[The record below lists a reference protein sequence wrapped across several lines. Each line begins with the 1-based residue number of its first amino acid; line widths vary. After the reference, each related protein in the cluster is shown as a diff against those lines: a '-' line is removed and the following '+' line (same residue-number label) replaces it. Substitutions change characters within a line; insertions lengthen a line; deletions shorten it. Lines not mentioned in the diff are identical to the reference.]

1 MILARPE
8 KRSRP
13 ALSGL
18 DGTALGT
25 YDKAMELLDRKTVLA
40 RVRAQ
45 RPTFSLKQL
54 KAVIAANPS
63 LRAQHLPL
71 GRSKFG
77 YPAEL
82 VDAAIAYVDSADVK
96 RSGGHRHIMTL
107 FSRSHVPASEYRAM
121 IEPRLAPFLETLD
134 RTRQSG
140 EFDEAVSKYI
150 QQCATQQERDYAR
163 IALEIIRTGSTMFLP
178 SMLSP
183 GDSTAMLRKK
193 SETILFDRHEQ
204 SEQYDV
210 IREVSSVSFP
220 LLFDELFKIVRIISD
235 DEIESSGI
243 VVSHF
248 FKLLTF
254 IVSDTFDV
262 VAQYGKLSPA
272 FQQSEIFRDFDLKT
286 KILSF
291 VVFAIARP
299 YIKTNF
305 EAIVEALPITVGIL
319 AAMRRLWPIEKHLA
333 EFLAVEIPALPRIN
347 RTFAHKLPH

>member
-8 KRSRP
+8 KRTRP

-121 IEPRLAPFLETLD
+121 IEPRLAPFLKP
-134 RTRQSG
+134 SI
-140 EFDEAVSKYI
+140 V
-150 QQCATQQERDYAR
+150 RDNRAN
-163 IALEIIRTGSTMFLP
+163 STKP
-178 SMLSP
+178 
-183 GDSTAMLRKK
+183 
-193 SETILFDRHEQ
+193 
-204 SEQYDV
+204 
-210 IREVSSVSFP
+210 SVSIFSNAP
-220 LLFDELFKIVRIISD
+220 RNKNATTRALL
-235 DEIESSGI
+235 
-243 VVSHF
+243 
-248 FKLLTF
+248 
-254 IVSDTFDV
+254 
-262 VAQYGKLSPA
+262 
-272 FQQSEIFRDFDLKT
+272 
-286 KILSF
+286 
-291 VVFAIARP
+291 
-299 YIKTNF
+299 
-305 EAIVEALPITVGIL
+305 
-319 AAMRRLWPIEKHLA
+319 
-333 EFLAVEIPALPRIN
+333 
-347 RTFAHKLPH
+347 